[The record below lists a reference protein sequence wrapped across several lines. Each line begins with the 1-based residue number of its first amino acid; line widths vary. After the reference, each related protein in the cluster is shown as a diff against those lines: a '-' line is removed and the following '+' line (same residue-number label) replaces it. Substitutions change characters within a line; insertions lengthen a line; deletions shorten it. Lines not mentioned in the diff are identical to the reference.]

1 MPIAKGGAQIP
12 SRPPAPDSLVK
23 QLTAPLLDADERVI
37 NNWTTVGQMPSVLLI
52 LTNRKI
58 LGFRIKGV
66 FNKTYEKVLSRNL
79 EDLPEPKTVEE
90 GGGWGNALLAGQKF
104 RFSHADAESICAE
117 VTHSRTIRVQL
128 LEGGKALPPV
138 PGHAEK
144 EVITREVVKIRC
156 RFCGQ
161 LNDQGTPKCVQ
172 CGAPT

>member
-1 MPIAKGGAQIP
+1 MPAKGVRVP
-12 SRPPAPDSLVK
+12 SRPAAPESLLK
-23 QLTAPLLDADERVI
+23 ELTASLLEPDERLI

-52 LTNRKI
+52 LTSRKI

-66 FNKTYEKVLSRNL
+66 FNKTYEKILSRNL
-79 EDLPEPKTVEE
+79 EELPEPKVSEE
-90 GGGWGNALLAGQKF
+90 DAGWGNALLAGQKF
-104 RFSHADAESICAE
+104 RFSLADAETLCAE
-117 VTHSRTIRVQL
+117 VAHSRMMRVQL

-161 LNDQGTPKCVQ
+161 LNDQGTPKCIQ

>member
-1 MPIAKGGAQIP
+1 MAMKGARVP
-12 SRPPAPDSLVK
+12 SRPPAAESVLQEVTK
-23 QLTAPLLDADERVI
+23 GLLEPDERVV

-52 LTNRKI
+52 LTNRKV

-66 FNKTYEKVLSRNL
+66 FTKTYEKVLARNL

-90 GGGWGNALLAGQKF
+90 SGVWGLALLAGQKF
-104 RFSHADAESICAE
+104 RFSRADAETLCAE
-117 VTHSRTIRVQL
+117 VSHSRTIRVQL

-161 LNDQGTPKCVQ
+161 LNDQGTPKCAQ

>member
-1 MPIAKGGAQIP
+1 MAAKGVRVP
-12 SRPPAPDSLVK
+12 SRPPAPDSLLQEVTK
-23 QLTAPLLDADERVI
+23 GLLEPDERIV
-37 NNWTTVGQMPSVLLI
+37 NNWTTVGQLPSVLLV
-52 LTNRKI
+52 LTNHKI

-79 EDLPEPKTVEE
+79 EDLPEPKTVDES
-90 GGGWGNALLAGQKF
+90 GGWGAALLAGQKF
-104 RFSHADAESICAE
+104 RFARADAESLCAE
-117 VTHSRTIRVQL
+117 VAHSRTIRVQL
-128 LEGGKALPPV
+128 LEGGKALPPIA
-138 PGHAEK
+138 GHPDK